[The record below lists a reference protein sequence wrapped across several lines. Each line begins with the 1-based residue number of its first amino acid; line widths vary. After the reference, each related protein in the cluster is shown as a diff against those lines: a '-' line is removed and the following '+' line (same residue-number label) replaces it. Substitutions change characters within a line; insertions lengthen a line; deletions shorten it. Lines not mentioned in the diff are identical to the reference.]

1 MRSSR
6 DARRRR
12 RVPLKTAA
20 GAAERLAA
28 TFKFVVVTAG
38 GDGVASFGQS
48 SHAYQLPGVRVA
60 VASTHG
66 AGDTFVG
73 TLAARMAVGDL
84 FEAALSIA
92 NREAAKL
99 VSTPEEKRE
108 A

>member
-1 MRSSR
+1 
-6 DARRRR
+6 
-12 RVPLKTAA
+12 
-20 GAAERLAA
+20 
-28 TFKFVVVTAG
+28 VTAG
-38 GDGVASFGQS
+38 GDGVGSFDWSGR
-48 SHAYQLPGVRVA
+48 AVKLPGIKVA

-99 VSTPEEKRE
+99 VSTPEGKRE
-108 A
+108 S